1 MKNPIWFLPLF
12 VAATAQAQPV
22 VLSENFDSYNGL
34 VASVPAGFSISWND
48 TSGSSKSYYSTSGFC
63 GQACNAY
70 KFGVDSA
77 EMVTAPFANPGSVS
91 FYLKG
96 NGTFQPNTF
105 HVYESPNGTAWSL
118 VATIDSIPAA
128 AQTVTLPL
136 APSTTRLRFFY
147 KKDVLGYNAGFDD
160 LVVYGPVGTG
170 PEAGWPVVTVF
181 PSPAASE
188 VSVDFGLAAYE
199 SVSIDFVD
207 MTGRTAWSQAWPV
220 FSGRYRIDVAGLPGG
235 LYLLH
240 VRAGNRDMV
249 RRVVIG
255 R

>member
-1 MKNPIWFLPLF
+1 MKTPISSLALLF
-12 VAATAQAQPV
+12 AATAQAQPV
-22 VLSENFDSYNGL
+22 VLSENFDAYNGL
-34 VASVPAGFSISWND
+34 VASVPSGFSISWND
-48 TSGSSKSYYSTSGFC
+48 TSSASKSYYSSSGFC

-77 EMVTAPFANPGSVS
+77 EVVTAPFASPGSVS

-96 NGTFQPNTF
+96 NGLYQPNILQ
-105 HVYESPNGTAWSL
+105 VYESPNGSSWSV

-147 KKDVLGYNAGFDD
+147 RKDILGYNAGFDD

-170 PEAGWPVVTVF
+170 PAAGWPAVTVF
-181 PSPAASE
+181 PSPAASG
-188 VSVDFGLAAYE
+188 VSVDLGLAAYE
-199 SVSIDFVD
+199 PVAIDLVD
-207 MTGRTAWSQAWPV
+207 MTGRTAWSRAWPR
-220 FSGRYRIDVAGLPGG
+220 FSGRCRIDVAGLPGG

-240 VRAGNRDMV
+240 VRAGSRDTV